1 MFIGDFVIEYVGEI
15 INEDEYKKRLNQ
27 MHINN
32 EENFYF
38 LTIDKDRLLDAG
50 PKGNVARYV
59 HRHFFEVFSDL
70 TNIHCCYYWYES
82 H

>member
-1 MFIGDFVIEYVGEI
+1 MFVGDFVIEYVGEI

-27 MHINN
+27 MHANN

-59 HRHFFEVFSDL
+59 HPYF
-70 TNIHCCYYWYES
+70 
-82 H
+82 